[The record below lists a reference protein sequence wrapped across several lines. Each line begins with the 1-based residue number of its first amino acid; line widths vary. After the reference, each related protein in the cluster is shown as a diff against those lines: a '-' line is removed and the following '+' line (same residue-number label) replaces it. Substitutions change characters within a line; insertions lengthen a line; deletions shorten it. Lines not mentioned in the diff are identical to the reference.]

1 MFLQKGDFV
10 FTTIGAFDS
19 LSSSYFSL
27 GSARALNSELIAEF
41 WGFHWLMDGVW
52 DRLEI
57 GLDHHKRVALLAL
70 VRALKISCGQEKKIT
85 SHGALDFFLSVSS
98 RDTSLFT
105 FFKALTQWC
114 FVTLHSMT
122 CFWFAVAL

>member
-1 MFLQKGDFV
+1 
-10 FTTIGAFDS
+10 
-19 LSSSYFSL
+19 
-27 GSARALNSELIAEF
+27 
-41 WGFHWLMDGVW
+41 MDGVW

-70 VRALKISCGQEKKIT
+70 VRALKKSCGQEKKKFT

-105 FFKALTQWC
+105 FFKALNG
-114 FVTLHSMT
+114 
-122 CFWFAVAL
+122 AL